1 MAILYNLYNLVH
13 LVLVV
18 FFIYSFTVPQIFF
31 LVLGLAEPIRLLL
44 VDQGVKFT
52 DHRIEKSDFP
62 AMKSQFHF
70 GQLPCLYEDDQQI
83 VQSGAI
89 LRHLARKYN
98 LNGENEL
105 ETTYIDMFYEG
116 LRDLH
121 TKYTKMIYMAYET
134 EKDPY
139 IKDTLPVE
147 LAKFEKLL
155 ATRGDGKN
163 FILGD
168 KISFADFVLFEEL
181 DIHQILDPHCLDKFP
196 LLKAYRQR
204 MKERPRLKEYCEQRN
219 AAKIPVN
226 GNGKQ

>member
-1 MAILYNLYNLVH
+1 MGEKQPPT
-13 LVLVV
+13 
-18 FFIYSFTVPQIFF
+18 SES
-31 LVLGLAEPIRLLL
+31 LAEPIRLLL
-44 VDQGVKFT
+44 VDQGINFI
-52 DHRIEKSDFP
+52 DDRINKSDWP
-62 AMKSQFHF
+62 IIKSHFQFE
-70 GQLPCLYEDDQQI
+70 QLPCLYDGDQQI

-89 LRHLARKYN
+89 LRHLARKHD
-98 LNGENEL
+98 LNGGNEL

-121 TKYTKMIYMAYET
+121 SKYTKIIYQTYDT
-134 EKDPY
+134 EKDSY
-139 IKDTLPVE
+139 TKDVLPVE
-147 LAKFEKLL
+147 LTKFERLL
-155 ATRGDGKN
+155 ATRDNGKN

-168 KISFADFVLFEEL
+168 KISFADFVLFEEV

-204 MKERPRLKEYCEQRN
+204 MEDRPRLKEYYEQRN